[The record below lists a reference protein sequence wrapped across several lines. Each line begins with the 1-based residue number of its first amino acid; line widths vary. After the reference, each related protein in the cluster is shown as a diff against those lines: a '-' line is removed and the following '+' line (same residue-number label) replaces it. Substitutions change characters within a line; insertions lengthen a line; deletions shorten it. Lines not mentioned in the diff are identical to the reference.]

1 MISNDNALTLKIVK
15 DQIGDIVN
23 LHVWKKTDKDGNV
36 EYLSSDNP
44 NAYTEG
50 YTNYK
55 EPYSELGEIKNDFIV
70 IKADEKTASTSISW
84 EYGDED
90 DLKISSDYEIDL
102 ISSTYQN
109 ISTWDTG
116 ITQAEVLKGKYIKFN
131 KINDTSAST
140 DMNESE
146 VYFIPENA
154 VADWGDAIGED
165 KFVIKFDKYQELII
179 YPESYDSKCE
189 YIGQL
194 GGGAKIVTGTYI
206 GDGTQNRKIY
216 LDTTPKAIFVNS
228 CRGIIN
234 SFTHT
239 VISSGLALKDYP
251 LGYKDSSTELRSP
264 YDALAIV
271 ENGFQ
276 VDYYSHS
283 GSDSSK
289 IDHLTN
295 TVNEL
300 YYYIAFI

>member
-1 MISNDNALTLKIVK
+1 MISNDNTLTLKIVK

-23 LHVWKKTDKDGNV
+23 LHVWKKTDKDGNI

-44 NAYTEG
+44 NAYEEG

-55 EPYSELGEIKNDFIV
+55 EPYWELSEIKNDFNILNTNS
-70 IKADEKTASTSISW
+70 DSYSTKVSW
-84 EYGDED
+84 EYGNSNNIELLSFD
-90 DLKISSDYEIDL
+90 IIDL
-102 ISSTYQN
+102 TSSVYQEVQVYN
-109 ISTWDTG
+109 DPG
-116 ITQAEVLKGKYIKFN
+116 ITQAESLRGKYIKFN
-131 KINDTSAST
+131 SDGCFQAST
-140 DMNESE
+140 SMDVNK
-146 VYFIPENA
+146 VYYIPE
-154 VADWGDAIGED
+154 DAEVNKSDQSGRVYIN
-165 KFVIKFDKYQELII
+165 FNKYYELIVH
-179 YPESYDSKCE
+179 PESYDSKCE

-216 LDTTPKAIFVNS
+216 LDTTPKAIYVNS
-228 CRGIIN
+228 YRGVIN

-239 VISSGLALKDYP
+239 VISSGLALKGYP
-251 LGYKDSSTELRSP
+251 IGYKDPSAELRSS
-264 YDALAIV
+264 YDALAII

-283 GSDSSK
+283 SSDSSK